1 MMTSKADV
9 EKVLRDLEYLP
20 LIDTSQVNIH
30 IDGIEE
36 PIKGA
41 TIDQMVE
48 YFYYFFVAMD
58 AYLSKKFY
66 QD

>member
-1 MMTSKADV
+1 MMTSKAEV

-30 IDGIEE
+30 IDGIEK
-36 PIKGA
+36 PITGA
-41 TIDQMVE
+41 TTDQMVE

-58 AYLSKKFY
+58 AYLSKKLY